1 MSDYRTMTMVL
12 GAPRSGTTWLAKI
25 FDSHPDVLYRH
36 EPDLVDIHDDV
47 PHICLDGEEP
57 LHASITR
64 SHFLMLRDMR
74 VLKTVGSR
82 PFSPKSYENLPARLV
97 RHAMILGLRALQQVA
112 PPTVINAI
120 QVPDFISAARRR
132 GLHLVIKSVVSFGRA
147 GLLAECLPEAR
158 FVVIL
163 RNPYGQI
170 ASRLRGEAARK
181 LERRIRDRELP
192 PLRRAREFGLT
203 EAVLHGCPDVEYLA
217 WEWAVL
223 TQKTLDELEGRAN
236 VRVVHHRDLIADP
249 VAQARELFAFAGL
262 DWREET
268 AAFITRSSTHQG
280 EHGYFDVMR
289 DLTKVEDGWRTQLSA
304 EQQGMIANVVRRTP
318 LAQRWPE
325 LFDTSSQAAERV

>member
-25 FDSHPDVLYRH
+25 FDSHPDVIYRH

-57 LHASITR
+57 LHAAITR
-64 SHFLMLRDMR
+64 THFLMLRNMR

-82 PFSPKSYENLPARLV
+82 PFFPKSYENPPARLV
-97 RHAMILGLRALQQVA
+97 RRGMILSLRAMQQVA
-112 PPTVINAI
+112 PSAVINAI
-120 QVPDFISAARRR
+120 QVPDFIPDARRR
-132 GLHLVIKSVVSFGRA
+132 ALHLVMKSVVSFGRA
-147 GLLAECLPEAR
+147 GLLAECFPEAR

-163 RNPYGQI
+163 RNPFGQI

-181 LERRIRDRELP
+181 LDRRIRDRELP
-192 PLRRAREFGLT
+192 PLRRARELGLT

-217 WEWAVL
+217 WEWTVL
-223 TQKTLDELEGRAN
+223 TLKTLDELEGRAN
-236 VRVVHHRDLIADP
+236 VRIIQHRDLIADP
-249 VAQARELFAFAGL
+249 IAQARDLFAFAGL
-262 DWREET
+262 DWRAET

-280 EHGYFDVMR
+280 DHGYFDVMR
-289 DLTKVEDGWRTQLSA
+289 DAATVEDSWRTQLSA
-304 EQQGMIANVVRRTP
+304 EQQAMIAGVVCRTP

-325 LFDTSSQAAERV
+325 LFDAPHCAEEPV